1 MMLGYMTIEKA
12 KEMGFTHHGSYY
24 GVPIYLG
31 FSGEPQCCMEE
42 GPAVAVKW
50 MPMDLV
56 FDMFAWMEQ
65 VVQPMVF
72 PDDEPVFQFKV
83 GDPL

>member
-1 MMLGYMTIEKA
+1 MFGYMTVEKA
-12 KEMGFTHHGSYY
+12 KAMGFTHHGSYY

-31 FSGEPQCCMEE
+31 FASDPQTDMEE

-56 FDMFAWMEQ
+56 FDLFAAIEQFVRPMMFPE
-65 VVQPMVF
+65 
-72 PDDEPVFQFKV
+72 DEPVFQFKV

>member
-1 MMLGYMTIEKA
+1 MLGWMSADKA

-31 FSGEPQCCMEE
+31 FAGDPHTDMEE

-56 FDMFAWMEQ
+56 FDLFSLMEQ
-65 VVQPMVF
+65 VVRPMMF
-72 PDDEPVFQFKV
+72 PEDEPVFQFKV